1 MKFTRRAY
9 VAGGNEVI
17 DAILEQVE
25 ELIYDA
31 TGVDENTINNSQYY
45 VSAEI
50 VDKLAELL
58 SQLDE

>member
-1 MKFTRRAY
+1 M
-9 VAGGNEVI
+9 AGGNEATIEAILSLAEDLVD
-17 DAILEQVE
+17 DAI
-25 ELIYDA
+25 
-31 TGVDENTINNSQYY
+31 GVDENTINNSEYY